1 MNEIPEND
9 NYAVGSALPSPGIE
23 YIPSLKRVRT
33 FLDGQA
39 IADSRR
45 AVLDRG
51 RPWVYYFPP
60 EDVRME
66 FLEAEEGDEEGE
78 TKLWTVRVGESVA
91 ERAAWAF
98 SDGSDGGSD
107 LTGYIAFKWGE
118 MDAWFEED
126 EEVSIHPRDPY
137 VRIDLL
143 HSSRPIRV
151 EVAGETVAE
160 TERPILLF
168 ETGLPVRFYIPK
180 ADVRLD
186 LLNPSETHT
195 GCPYK
200 GQASY
205 YSIKVGSKLVE
216 DIAWF
221 YPFPY
226 PEMAKI
232 QNLIAFYPH
241 KVDGFYVDGKPWPEG
256 ERTE

>member
-1 MNEIPEND
+1 MNKIPNAD
-9 NYAVGSALPSPGIE
+9 NYAVGIALESSSID
-23 YIPSLKRVRT
+23 YLPSLKRVRT
-33 FLDGQA
+33 YLGGQA
-39 IADSRR
+39 VADSRR
-45 AVLDRG
+45 AMMERG

-60 EDVRME
+60 EDVKME
-66 FLEAEEGDEEGE
+66 FLEVEDGDEEE
-78 TKLWTVRVGESVA
+78 AELWTVRVGDAVA

-98 SDGSDGGSD
+98 SNDSGEGPD

-126 EEVSIHPRDPY
+126 EEVSVHPRDPY

-143 HSSRPIRV
+143 RSSRPICV

-160 TERPILLF
+160 TERPVLLF

-186 LLNPSETHT
+186 LLVPSDTHT

-205 YSIKVGSKLVE
+205 YSIEVGSNLVE
-216 DIAWF
+216 DAAWY

-241 KVDGFYVDGKPWPEG
+241 KVDEFYVDGLPWPEG
-256 ERTE
+256 ERSE

>member
-1 MNEIPEND
+1 MNEIPEHN
-9 NYAVGSALPSPGIE
+9 NYAVGTALPTPEIK
-23 YIPSLKRVRT
+23 YLPSQKRVRA
-33 FLDGQA
+33 FLGGQA
-39 IADSRR
+39 VADSCR
-45 AVLDRG
+45 AVMERE
-51 RPWVYYFPP
+51 RPWIYYFPP
-60 EDVRME
+60 EDVKME
-66 FLEAEEGDEEGE
+66 FLEAEDGNEEAAE
-78 TKLWTVRVGESVA
+78 LWTVRVGDAVA

-98 SDGSDGGSD
+98 SDGSDEGPD

-118 MDAWFEED
+118 MEAWFEED
-126 EEVSIHPRDPY
+126 EEVSVHPRDPY

-151 EVAGETVAE
+151 VIAGETVAE
-160 TERPILLF
+160 TERPVLLF

-180 ADVRLD
+180 ADVRQD
-186 LLNPSETHT
+186 LLVPSDTHT

-205 YSIKVGSKLVE
+205 YSIEVGSKLVE
-216 DIAWF
+216 DAAWY

-241 KVDGFYVDGKPWPEG
+241 KVDEFYVDDQPWPEG
-256 ERTE
+256 EGTE